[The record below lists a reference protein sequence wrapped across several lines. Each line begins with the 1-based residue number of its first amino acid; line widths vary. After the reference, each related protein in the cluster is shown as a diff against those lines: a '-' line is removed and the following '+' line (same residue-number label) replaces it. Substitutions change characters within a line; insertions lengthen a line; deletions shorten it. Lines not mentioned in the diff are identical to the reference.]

1 MSKSGLVSGITFAIT
16 LIVSNLSHAQSLTV
30 DSSNSMAVDCYDR
43 SIEALS
49 VKDAR
54 FADIQLCD
62 TAINEGALSPNDLMA
77 TLVNR
82 GVIYATLGQL
92 DRAAEDYNRALA
104 IADDVP
110 EIHLNQGNLEFL
122 AENWD
127 QAISHYNQAEALGL
141 IQAHVLHLNRGM
153 AYENSERFEEAQ
165 AEYRAALEL
174 VPEWQPA
181 LQRLQVLQGVEA
193 GQLEQTPQELN

>member
-16 LIVSNLSHAQSLTV
+16 LIVSNLSQAQSLTV

-49 VKDAR
+49 AKDAR

-62 TAINEGALSPNDLMA
+62 AAIDEGDISSEDLMA

-153 AYENSERFEEAQ
+153 AFENSESFEQ
-165 AEYRAALEL
+165 AEAEYSAALEL

-181 LQRLQVLQGVEA
+181 LERLQELQGMEA
-193 GQLEQTPQELN
+193 GQPEQTPQELN